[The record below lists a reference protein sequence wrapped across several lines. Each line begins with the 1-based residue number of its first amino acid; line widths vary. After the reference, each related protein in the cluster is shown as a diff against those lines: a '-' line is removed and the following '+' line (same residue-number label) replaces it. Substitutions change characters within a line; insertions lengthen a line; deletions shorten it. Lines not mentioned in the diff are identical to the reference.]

1 MLRERSAALST
12 HRITTMRYH
21 RCNESWQQCSPC
33 HPLESA
39 WFSRASVPLRLP
51 AACLRCANPHSRLP
65 GLFRSPCPSLAQ
77 APFYLPPAP
86 SSKSILQR
94 TAGLIYSTDLVPWP
108 HSLRG
113 LAAVFSRGIG
123 SRWWL

>member
-33 HPLESA
+33 HPLEWA
-39 WFSRASVPLRLP
+39 LFSRASAPLRLP
-51 AACLRCANPHSRLP
+51 TAYRRCASQHSQLP
-65 GLFRSPCPSLAQ
+65 GLFRSPCPSLAP
-77 APFYLPPAP
+77 APFHLLPAP
-86 SSKSILQR
+86 SSKSIPQR
-94 TAGLIYSTDLVPWP
+94 TAALIYSTDLVPWP

-123 SRWWL
+123 SR